1 MPQGQP
7 PGIARLALLALAIL
21 LLLAAGTVGYSLSE
35 GVSLGFGF
43 VWSLDTVATIGSI
56 PEPAS
61 SAGQIVKVVLI
72 VFGVGTLFYAL
83 VTVVEFFVAGHLTGL
98 LDERRAL
105 KKIDSLNDHV
115 LVCGFGRVGRQ
126 VARDLREAGRDF
138 VVIDTDVEGTRE
150 HAEATGAPIIH
161 GRASDDDV
169 LRQAGIMRA
178 GGLIACV
185 DDDAENVFITLS
197 ARELREDIS
206 IVARASEE
214 DSERKMLRAGA
225 DRVVSPYKES
235 GSEMVR
241 LALDADRTPAPSP

>member
-1 MPQGQP
+1 VPRGQL
-7 PGIARLALLALAIL
+7 PGATRLALLALALL
-21 LLLAAGTVGYSLSE
+21 LLLAAGTAGYAITE
-35 GVSLGFGF
+35 GVSVGFGF
-43 VWSLDTVATIGSI
+43 VWALDTVATIGSI

-61 SAGQIVKVVLI
+61 SGGQIVKVALI
-72 VFGVGTLFYAL
+72 VLGVGTLFYAL
-83 VTVVEFFVAGHLTGL
+83 VTVAELFVAGHLSGL

-105 KKIDSLNDHV
+105 KKIDSLGGHV

-126 VARDLREAGRDF
+126 VARDLRDAGRDF

-169 LRQAGIMRA
+169 LHQAGIMRA
-178 GGLIACV
+178 SGLIACV

-197 ARELREDIS
+197 ARELRGDLT
-206 IVARASEE
+206 IVARAGVE
-214 DSERKMLRAGA
+214 DTERKLRRAGA

-241 LALDADRTPAPSP
+241 LALEADRSPT

>member
-1 MPQGQP
+1 VPQRSL
-7 PGIARLALLALAIL
+7 PGLTRLALLSLVLL
-21 LLLAAGTVGYSLSE
+21 LLLAAGTVGYALTE
-35 GVSLGFGF
+35 GTSIGFGF
-43 VWSLDTVATIGSI
+43 VWALDTVATIGSI
-56 PEPAS
+56 PEPQS
-61 SAGQIVKVVLI
+61 SAGQIVKVALI
-72 VFGVGTLFYAL
+72 VLGVGTLFYAL
-83 VTVVEFFVAGHLTGL
+83 VTVAEFFVAGHLSGL

-105 KKIDSLNDHV
+105 KTIDSLNDHV

-169 LRQAGIMRA
+169 LREAGIMRA

-197 ARELREDIS
+197 ARELRADIA
-206 IVARASEE
+206 IVARASVE
-214 DSERKMLRAGA
+214 DTERKLRRAGA

-241 LALDADRTPAPSP
+241 LALAARGNTPAP